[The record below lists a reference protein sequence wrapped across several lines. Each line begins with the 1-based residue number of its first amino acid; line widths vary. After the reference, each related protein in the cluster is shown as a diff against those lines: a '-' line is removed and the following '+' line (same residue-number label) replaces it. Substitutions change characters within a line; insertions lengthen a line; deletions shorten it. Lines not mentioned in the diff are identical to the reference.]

1 MTREGRSMTSKI
13 NRAVG
18 GELGQ
23 QAPEIDLPM
32 VAGAAGQPGQEEIA
46 GEGLWRLRDQ
56 RGHTVV
62 LHFYPRDETPVCTQ
76 QLCAVRD
83 QWAEYQATGAVVV
96 GINTDSI
103 EAHRSFRARHHFPFP
118 LLSDAK
124 GEVVR
129 AFGMTNLLGVRR
141 GVIVIDSEGV
151 VRYRKVVFPLFR
163 PSDEEVLAVI
173 RSLV

>member
-1 MTREGRSMTSKI
+1 MAKEISRS
-13 NRAVG
+13 VG
-18 GELGQ
+18 GEVGQ
-23 QAPEIDLPM
+23 QAPEIDLPKVEAM
-32 VAGAAGQPGQEEIA
+32 VVGSAGSEPAA
-46 GEGLWRLRDQ
+46 GEGHWRLRDH

-83 QWAEYQATGAVVV
+83 QWSEYQATGAVVV
-96 GINTDSI
+96 GINTDSL
-103 EAHRSFRARHHFPFP
+103 EAHRSFRTRYQFPFP
-118 LLSDAK
+118 LLSDAQ

-129 AFGMTNLLGVRR
+129 AYGMTNLLGVRR

>member
-1 MTREGRSMTSKI
+1 MASEIG
-13 NRAVG
+13 RAVG
-18 GELGQ
+18 GEVGQ

-32 VAGAAGQPGQEEIA
+32 VATVVGEATD
-46 GEGLWRLRDQ
+46 GEGRWRLGDQ

-83 QWAEYQATGAVVV
+83 RWSEYQATSAVVV
-96 GINTDSI
+96 GINTDSL
-103 EAHRSFRARHHFPFP
+103 EAHRAFRTHHQFPFP

-129 AFGMTNLLGVRR
+129 AYGMTNLLGVRR